1 MMRKII
7 LLVILVTL
15 GWKGYENY
23 GHGLS
28 PIKATPKHAFST
40 EPEVEDASDINIRS
54 SSRPTFTCDGRVY
67 CSQMKSCDEA
77 KYFLEHC
84 PNVKMDGNHDGI
96 PCEKQW
102 CS

>member
-1 MMRKII
+1 MKKLI
-7 LLVILVTL
+7 LSVILIIL
-15 GWKGYENY
+15 GWKAYERY
-23 GHGLS
+23 GQEFS
-28 PIKATPKHAFST
+28 RINATSEHAFSAQA
-40 EPEVEDASDINIRS
+40 ELEDAPDIDIGSASRS
-54 SSRPTFTCDGRVY
+54 RFTCDGRVY

-77 KYFLEHC
+77 KYFVEHC

>member
-1 MMRKII
+1 MRKII
-7 LLVILVTL
+7 LLVILL
-15 GWKGYENY
+15 IPGWKAYERY
-23 GHGLS
+23 GQE
-28 PIKATPKHAFST
+28 FSQINDT
-40 EPEVEDASDINIRS
+40 SQYAISTQAALDDAPDIDIRP
-54 SSRPTFTCDGRVY
+54 SSRSRFTCDGRVY

-77 KYFLEHC
+77 KYFVEHC

>member
-1 MMRKII
+1 MKKIF
-7 LLVILVTL
+7 LLSIFAILV
-15 GWKGYENY
+15 WKGYEKY
-23 GHGLS
+23 SQDRHQTKTTS
-28 PIKATPKHAFST
+28 EHAFESEAEQNVPVIDVSAASRST
-40 EPEVEDASDINIRS
+40 FV
-54 SSRPTFTCDGRVY
+54 CDGRTY

-96 PCEKQW
+96 PCEQQW